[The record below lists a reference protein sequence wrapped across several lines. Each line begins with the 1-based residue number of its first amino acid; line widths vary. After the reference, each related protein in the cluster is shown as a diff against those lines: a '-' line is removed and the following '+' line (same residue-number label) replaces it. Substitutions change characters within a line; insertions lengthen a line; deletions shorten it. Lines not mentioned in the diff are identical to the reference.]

1 MRTAALNNLEAIDD
15 EDFDGLQQSNHS
27 WSSAIVADASGWVY
41 YNLTTPTFRYQ
52 LIRIQTRCKLLY

>member
-1 MRTAALNNLEAIDD
+1 MREAALHNLETAED
-15 EDFDGLQQSNHS
+15 EDLDVQQSNHS

-52 LIRIQTRCKLLY
+52 IIRAHTRC